1 MSLKRLLLCS
11 VASLLIG
18 PAAYLHAQGYPRG
31 PINLIIPL
39 APGDAADIGA
49 RMMADELS
57 RLLKVPVIPVNR
69 PGAGG
74 VVGNDYVV
82 KAAKDG
88 QTILFTVS
96 ASLTFRRVLEPDTVS
111 YDPLKDFTP
120 LGMATRSPSIVA
132 VRADAPFKNFA
143 EMVEF
148 AKKNPGKVSIG
159 TVGVGSAGDFSVRI
173 MNSLTGSDMIMVPFK
188 GGAPAVTALKGA
200 HIEGVALALGALS
213 GELKSGAMRGI
224 IFSSKFPEF
233 PNVPTLTELG
243 YKQNIFGVWFAFFAP
258 AGVPADVTRV
268 LVPAIEK
275 VAKDPAIGSKLLP
288 LGIAAEYQPPEK
300 VLAEIRDETRTV
312 EAIAKKAGLV
322 K

>member
-1 MSLKRLLLCS
+1 MTKKWLWWS
-11 VASLLIG
+11 VAPLFLCAS
-18 PAAYLHAQGYPRG
+18 AYLHAQGYPRG
-31 PINLIIPL
+31 PISLVIPL
-39 APGDAADIGA
+39 APGDAADIAA
-49 RMMADELS
+49 RMMAEELS
-57 RLLKVPVIPVNR
+57 RLVKVPVIPINR

-74 VVGNDYVV
+74 VVGNDSVV

-96 ASLTFRRVLEPDTVS
+96 ASLTFRRILEPDTVS

-120 LGMATRSPSIVA
+120 LGMATRSPSIVT
-132 VRADAPFKNFA
+132 VRDDAPFRSFG
-143 EMVEF
+143 EMVAFE
-148 AKKNPGKVSIG
+148 KKNPGKVRVG
-159 TVGVGSAGDFSVRI
+159 TVGIGSAGDFAVRI
-173 MNSLTGSDMIMVPFK
+173 MNTLAGTDITMVPFK
-188 GGAPAVTALKGA
+188 GASPAVTALKGG

-233 PNVPTLTELG
+233 PNVPTLSDLG
-243 YKQNIFGVWFAFFAP
+243 YTQNIIGVWFAFFAP
-258 AGVPADVTRV
+258 AGVPAEVSRV

-275 VAKDPAIGSKLLP
+275 VVTNPAIGAKLLP

-300 VLAEIRDETRTV
+300 VLAEIREETRTV

>member
-1 MSLKRLLLCS
+1 MSTKTALL
-11 VASLLIG
+11 AWIAPLLF
-18 PAAYLHAQGYPRG
+18 AAAACQAQTYPRG
-31 PINLIIPL
+31 PINLVIPL
-39 APGDAADIGA
+39 APGDAADIAA
-49 RMMADELS
+49 RMMGDELS
-57 RLLKVPVIPVNR
+57 RILKTPVIPVNR

-96 ASLTFRRVLEPDTVS
+96 ASLTFRRVLEPETVV
-111 YDPLKDFTP
+111 YDPLKDLTS

-159 TVGVGSAGDFSVRI
+159 TVGVGSAGDFSVQI
-173 MNSLTGSDMIMVPFK
+173 VNALTGSDMTMVPFK
-188 GGAPAVTALKGA
+188 GGAPAVAALKGG

-233 PNVPTLTELG
+233 PSVPTLGELG

-258 AGVPADVTRV
+258 AGVPAEVTRV

-275 VAKDPAIGSKLLP
+275 VAKDPAIGAKLLP
-288 LGIAAEYQPPEK
+288 LGIVADYQPPAK
-300 VLAEIRDETRTV
+300 VFAEIRDETRTV
-312 EAIAKKAGLV
+312 ETIAKKAGLV